1 MSSADRFTIQVWDAL
16 DASQRAAALQRPVQA
31 VGSSL
36 RDNVARLIEQV
47 RADGDSTLR
56 ALTRRFD
63 GCELGEFEVDEA
75 EFARAEQIVSD
86 DLKRA
91 IDSAIRRL
99 EAFHRAGAPKD
110 YAVATEP
117 ELICE
122 RVVRPIERVG
132 LYVPAGTAP
141 LPSTAMMLGVP
152 ARIAGCEEIVLCTP
166 PRADGRADEAVLV
179 AARKVGV
186 HRVFKLGGAQAIAAM
201 AYGSES
207 VPKCDKLFG
216 PGNSYV
222 TEAKLQVAND
232 AAGAAID
239 MPAGPSEVL
248 VIADAQANPVFVAAD
263 LLSQAEHGPDSQVIL
278 LSDDRELLQRVAEEV
293 ARQAAALPRE
303 AIVEQALQHARFI
316 LTPDIS
322 SALQVSNDYAP
333 EHLILNVGA
342 PRQWLPQVRN
352 AGSVF
357 LGPYAA
363 EALGDYCSGTNH
375 VLPTYGFARAY
386 SGVSVASFVKLITVQ
401 EVGVGGLRAAG
412 PDAVAISGA
421 EGLIAHQRA
430 VTLRL
435 ASLDATGANA

>member
-1 MSSADRFTIQVWDAL
+1 MSTERFSVIVWSDLTA
-16 DASQRAAALQRPVQA
+16 AQRGAALQRPVQA
-31 VGSSL
+31 VGASL
-36 RDNVARLIEQV
+36 RENVTRLIDQV
-47 RADGDSTLR
+47 RADGDNTLR

-75 EFARAEQIVSD
+75 EFERAEQIVSD
-86 DLKRA
+86 ELKRA

-99 EAFHRAGAPKD
+99 EAFHRAGAPSD

-122 RVVRPIERVG
+122 RMVRPIERVG

-152 ARIAGCEEIVLCTP
+152 ARIAGCSEVVLCTP
-166 PRADGRADEAVLV
+166 PRADGFADEAVLV
-179 AARKVGV
+179 AARKVGID
-186 HRVFKLGGAQAIAAM
+186 RVFKLGGAQAIAAM
-201 AYGSES
+201 AYGTES

-248 VIADAQANPVFVAAD
+248 VIADALANPVFVAAD

-278 LSDDRELLQRVAEEV
+278 VSDNRDLLQRVAHEV
-293 ARQAAALPRE
+293 VRQAAELPRE
-303 AIVEQALQHARFI
+303 AIVDQALQHARFI
-316 LTPDIS
+316 LTADVA
-322 SALQVSNDYAP
+322 SAMQVANDYAP

-386 SGVSVASFVKLITVQ
+386 SGVSVASFVKLVTVQ

-435 ASLDATGANA
+435 ASLDATGAGT

>member
-322 SALQVSNDYAP
+322 SALQVSNAYAP

>member
-1 MSSADRFTIQVWDAL
+1 MSTERFSVIVWDDLSA
-16 DASQRAAALQRPVQA
+16 AQRGAALQRPVQA
-31 VGSSL
+31 VGASL
-36 RDNVARLIEQV
+36 RENVARLIDQV
-47 RADGDSTLR
+47 RADGDNILR

-63 GCELGEFEVDEA
+63 GYELGEFEVDEA
-75 EFARAEQIVSD
+75 EFERAEQVVSD
-86 DLKRA
+86 ELKQA

-99 EAFHRAGAPKD
+99 EAFHRAGAPSD

-122 RVVRPIERVG
+122 RMVRAIERVG

-152 ARIAGCEEIVLCTP
+152 ARIAGCGEVVLCTP
-166 PRADGRADEAVLV
+166 PRADGLADEAVLV
-179 AARKVGV
+179 AARKVGID
-186 HRVFKLGGAQAIAAM
+186 RVFKLGGAQAIAAM
-201 AYGSES
+201 AYGTES

-216 PGNSYV
+216 PGNRYV
-222 TEAKLQVAND
+222 TEAKLQVAKD

-248 VIADAQANPVFVAAD
+248 VIADALANPVFVAAD

-278 LSDDRELLQRVAEEV
+278 LSDDRDLLQRVAHEV
-293 ARQAAALPRE
+293 VRQAAELPRE
-303 AIVEQALQHARFI
+303 AIVDQALQHARFI
-316 LTPDIS
+316 LTLDIA
-322 SALQVSNDYAP
+322 SAIQVANDYAP

-430 VTLRL
+430 VALRL
-435 ASLDATGANA
+435 ASLDATGAGT